1 MKHEWRKHEKSLYLP
16 KNAPTF
22 IDVPALNFLT
32 ISGAGNPNTPAFA
45 EHIQALYA
53 VSYAIKMT
61 LKKTASITQKTDYTV
76 YPLEGIWDLNDAAKA
91 RQSETLNK
99 DDLTFKLMIRQ
110 PDFVPADFVQNCITQ
125 TQERKKLP
133 LLDLLKFEEIC
144 DGPSVQMLHLGS
156 FDDEKASF
164 ERMEQFARAQNL
176 RRSSKTHREIYL
188 SDFRKVSPDKLK
200 TVLRFQVQQS

>member
-22 IDVPALNFLT
+22 IVVPAMNFLT

-76 YPLEGIWDLNDAAKA
+76 YPLEGIWDINDAAKA
-91 RQSETLNK
+91 RQSQTLNK

-110 PDFVPADFVQNCITQ
+110 PDLVPADFVQNCITQ

-144 DGPSVQMLHLGS
+144 DGSSVQMLHLGS

-164 ERMEQFARAQNL
+164 ERMEQFTRAQNL